1 MKDYALKINGH
12 NYDVRIDD
20 VNESSTLAHVVVN
33 GTAYEVEI
41 AGAKGAATKRPQ
53 VAPAPREADSAKIT
67 PATAAPAP
75 RIAPV
80 APSTGYTIKCPL
92 PGTVLSINVKVGDT
106 ITAIANPC
114 KEAIAGFED
123 VKPMVF
129 AGLYPVETDQYEDL
143 RASLEKLNLND
154 ASLTYEPESS
164 LALGFGFRCGFLGL
178 LHMEIIQERV
188 SRVQYGRHHDRAERV
203 VQGAYQ

>member
-106 ITAIANPC
+106 IATGQTLVILEAMKMENVIAATHDGKITAIKVN
-114 KEAIAGFED
+114 KGDSI
-123 VKPMVF
+123 
-129 AGLYPVETDQYEDL
+129 
-143 RASLEKLNLND
+143 LEGAD
-154 ASLTYEPESS
+154 
-164 LALGFGFRCGFLGL
+164 
-178 LHMEIIQERV
+178 I
-188 SRVQYGRHHDRAERV
+188 V
-203 VQGAYQ
+203 VIG

>member
-106 ITAIANPC
+106 IATGQTLVIL
-114 KEAIAGFED
+114 EAMKMENNI
-123 VKPMVF
+123 
-129 AGLYPVETDQYEDL
+129 
-143 RASLEKLNLND
+143 D
-154 ASLTYEPESS
+154 A
-164 LALGFGFRCGFLGL
+164 
-178 LHMEIIQERV
+178 
-188 SRVQYGRHHDRAERV
+188 DRAGV
-203 VQGAYQ
+203 VKQIFVQQGAPVMEGDNLILIE

>member
-106 ITAIANPC
+106 IATGQTLVIL
-114 KEAIAGFED
+114 EAMKMENSITTDYAGT
-123 VKPMVF
+123 VKQILV
-129 AGLYPVETDQYEDL
+129 AEGQTVATDAVL
-143 RASLEKLNLND
+143 
-154 ASLTYEPESS
+154 
-164 LALGFGFRCGFLGL
+164 
-178 LHMEIIQERV
+178 MEIE
-188 SRVQYGRHHDRAERV
+188 
-203 VQGAYQ
+203 

>member
-53 VAPAPREADSAKIT
+53 VAPAPREANSAKIT

-80 APSTGYTIKCPL
+80 APTSGYTLKCPL
-92 PGTVLSINVKVGDT
+92 
-106 ITAIANPC
+106 
-114 KEAIAGFED
+114 AGNGSLDQREGRRHDHRRSDARDPRSDED
-123 VKPMVF
+123 GEQHRRRPRRCGQ
-129 AGLYPVETDQYEDL
+129 ADL
-143 RASLEKLNLND
+143 RPA
-154 ASLTYEPESS
+154 
-164 LALGFGFRCGFLGL
+164 
-178 LHMEIIQERV
+178 
-188 SRVQYGRHHDRAERV
+188 GRDGHGGR
-203 VQGAYQ
+203 

>member
-106 ITAIANPC
+106 IATGQTLVILEAMKMENNINADKDGKITAINVS
-114 KEAIAGFED
+114 KGESVLEG
-123 VKPMVF
+123 
-129 AGLYPVETDQYEDL
+129 TDL
-143 RASLEKLNLND
+143 V
-154 ASLTYEPESS
+154 
-164 LALGFGFRCGFLGL
+164 
-178 LHMEIIQERV
+178 IIE
-188 SRVQYGRHHDRAERV
+188 
-203 VQGAYQ
+203 